1 MAEHQLVEDSSFNS
15 PGPVK
20 SYPSQLF
27 PVKFISAQANTATP
41 PPSYTN
47 PTVLFKV
54 DEGLF
59 KDMSTDELNEMLE
72 GSNQPLSPPIK
83 KKLTTREKFAKLLPA
98 FIRSFVAYTVKSRQ
112 NERDQKNEEQLRR
125 LFRALMM

>member
-1 MAEHQLVEDSSFNS
+1 LAERHRVEDSSFYS
-15 PGPVK
+15 PEPLK
-20 SYPSQLF
+20 SYPSQLY
-27 PVKFISAQANTATP
+27 PVKFISVQANTATP

-59 KDMSTDELNEMLE
+59 QDMSTDELNEMLE

-98 FIRSFVAYTVKSRQ
+98 FIRSFVANTIKSRQ
-112 NERDQKNEEQLRR
+112 NERDQKNKEEFRR
-125 LFRALMM
+125 LFP